1 LRHWAAETLG
11 RDRTHRQH
19 LSALYRGQQAGHAE
33 HSNYIPSC
41 ASVCPYVP
49 KQHARKALAV
59 ADRACILQRD
69 RVVWSGSAG
78 EARRNPHR
86 IERAYLGQDAT
97 TAKA

>member
-1 LRHWAAETLG
+1 
-11 RDRTHRQH
+11 
-19 LSALYRGQQAGHAE
+19 
-33 HSNYIPSC
+33 
-41 ASVCPYVP
+41 VP